1 MTRYKKTMSEAYREV
16 YNLSEKMSSSQI
28 AKLKKAYEPM
38 RGKKISSSNAEKLM
52 KIMDMVDKDKNVL
65 IQLFKA
71 DIPFVSELAVTR
83 LITKHKMKGAEI
95 NKLKSEALDKEDE
108 PKVKEI
114 IKKLK
119 GASQAHA
126 GQAKDLEKA
135 VNEEDGHFMYKDGE
149 KVMVKTKADHD
160 KYAKMGYTMDEAM
173 LNLSTVKFQAKDALG
188 KIRHKVTQKGK
199 KYIVSVDSNDEEDA
213 QKAMKD
219 HPLYVAGKLRVVPE
233 EVELDEKYDLYH
245 KTFSGAMQHAY
256 DYAKKKMGITVD
268 PKEIDSKVATGPRKP
283 SEGKTNTYRLKGR
296 GGNLQIQVYNKGGSK
311 PFELNMY
318 KESVELDEKVEYV
331 EYKFRNKN
339 DAMKA
344 KKMLDAV
351 QLMGFE
357 INDDNISNGELMVDA
372 GNKDMTKYHK
382 EIMKKFKPKVMTQE
396 SLDESKEALKKKAE
410 KSGVSV
416 GILSKVYD
424 RGMAAWK
431 TGHRPGTT
439 PQQWALAR
447 VNSFLTGGGARKADN
462 DLWKKAKKEEVEL
475 DEAKE
480 VLSRFRDD
488 KLKQSVMNLAKQK
501 GLKVKDMGD
510 KIEVS
515 GNGRKVMDLTLAVQ
529 KQDVKINEDAVKSA
543 QMKLDKA
550 KKIQDL
556 KDKIKDIRD
565 EGARADAMRA
575 MRTKRGVD
583 PADIDTDATDD
594 DMKAAS
600 KNIIMQLRKSVSLG
614 KNFKVEFGDKKKMA
628 VDPKIAQ
635 AVMNK
640 YMSFRKPMDKEK
652 FQSKIAKSYKDMLRA
667 MKESIHEE
675 EEKPDNTK
683 FTDRIKKAQERLKNA
698 TKGTQEHSD
707 AIDALKNAKDAY
719 AEYKK
724 KSAGKLKRA
733 GAKLKSG
740 LKKTATGLKKT
751 AIATGI
757 GAIATAKLGDSY
769 DPKIKREAILD
780 RIDKKLEE
788 KKNG

>member
-1 MTRYKKTMSEAYREV
+1 MTRYKKTMSEAYRDV
-16 YNLSEKMSSSQI
+16 YNLTEKMSSSQI

-38 RGKKISSSNAEKLM
+38 RGKKISTGNAEKLM

-95 NKLKSEALDKEDE
+95 NKLKSEALD
-108 PKVKEI
+108 
-114 IKKLK
+114 
-119 GASQAHA
+119 
-126 GQAKDLEKA
+126 
-135 VNEEDGHFMYKDGE
+135 
-149 KVMVKTKADHD
+149 
-160 KYAKMGYTMDEAM
+160 EAM

-199 KYIVSVDSNDEEDA
+199 KYIISVDSNDEEDA

-233 EVELDEKYDLYH
+233 EVELDEK
-245 KTFSGAMQHAY
+245 
-256 DYAKKKMGITVD
+256 
-268 PKEIDSKVATGPRKP
+268 
-283 SEGKTNTYRLKGR
+283 
-296 GGNLQIQVYNKGGSK
+296 
-311 PFELNMY
+311 
-318 KESVELDEKVEYV
+318 VEYV

-344 KKMLDAV
+344 KAMLDATN
-351 QLMGFE
+351 LMSFE
-357 INDDNISNGELMVDA
+357 INDDNISGGELMVDA
-372 GNKDMTKYHK
+372 GNKDMTKFHK
-382 EIMKKFKPKVMTQE
+382 EIMKKFRPKVLTQE
-396 SLDESKEALKKKAE
+396 SLEEKFSPKEIKMAIGIASDKRYARGNYTGAVNAIEKIKKGLSKHKQVAAVLKRQNEELDESKEALKKKAE

-431 TGHRPGTT
+431 GGHRPGTT

-462 DLWKKAKKEEVEL
+462 DLWQKAKKEEVEL

-488 KLKQSVMNLAKQK
+488 KLKQSIMNLAKQK

-529 KQDVKINEDAVKSA
+529 KQDVKINEDAVKAA
-543 QMKLDKA
+543 QDKLDKA
-550 KKIQDL
+550 KRIQSL
-556 KDKIKDIRD
+556 KDRIKDIRD
-565 EGARADAMRA
+565 EGARSDAMRA

-583 PADIDTDATDD
+583 PADVDNDATDD

-600 KNIIMQLRKSVSLG
+600 KNILMQLRKSVSLG
-614 KNFKVEFGDKKKMA
+614 KNFKVEFGDKKKMP

-635 AVMNK
+635 AVINK

-652 FQSKIAKSYKDMLRA
+652 FQSKIAKSYKDMILT
-667 MKESIHEE
+667 MKENIHEE
-675 EEKPDNTK
+675 DKPDNTK
-683 FTDRIKKAQERLKNA
+683 FTDRIKKAQERVKNA
-698 TKGTQEHSD
+698 TRGTQEHSD
-707 AIDALKNAKDAY
+707 AIDALKNAQDAY

-733 GAKLKSG
+733 GDKIKSG

-757 GAIATAKLGDSY
+757 GAIATAKLGDNY
-769 DPKIKREAILD
+769 DPRIKREAILD

-788 KKNG
+788 KNNG